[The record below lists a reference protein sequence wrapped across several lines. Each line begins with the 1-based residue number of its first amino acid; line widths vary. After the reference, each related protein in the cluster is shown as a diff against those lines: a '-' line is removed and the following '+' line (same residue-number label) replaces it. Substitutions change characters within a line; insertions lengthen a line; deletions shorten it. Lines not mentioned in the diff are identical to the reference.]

1 MADEKKYSAREA
13 AIAVLAKAEE
23 MLKSS
28 KHKHIG
34 WDKLHSKLEHEGY
47 SKESSDK
54 IAGSIKAKV
63 QKAEGKDENEI
74 GTKFVKAEG
83 EGKKD
88 ESMAGDKKAP
98 SNSNKPRIEEKA
110 TERDYQDFEPKAG
123 HAPENDH
130 RQAQQA
136 APGNNP
142 KEQSEGNNADWGTSP
157 QVKGHIKLAHFMGH
171 AGAKKQNQKNNNT
184 GTAMGQPPA
193 AGIEKAEAAPK
204 MKKGIALS

>member
-1 MADEKKYSAREA
+1 MADEKKYTAREA

-63 QKAEGKDENEI
+63 QKSEPMKKDMVGATAANPVSRMDAGFGKVI
-74 GTKFVKAEG
+74 VKGEG

-98 SNSNKPRIEEKA
+98 SNSNEPRIKEEPK
-110 TERDYQDFEPKAG
+110 ERDYSNFET
-123 HAPENDH
+123 
-130 RQAQQA
+130 Q
-136 APGNNP
+136 
-142 KEQSEGNNADWGTSP
+142 
-157 QVKGHIKLAHFMGH
+157 
-171 AGAKKQNQKNNNT
+171 
-184 GTAMGQPPA
+184 
-193 AGIEKAEAAPK
+193 
-204 MKKGIALS
+204 